1 MALQEVADLAISK
14 TPHPLSLARLR
25 SVLNTYGPNLNI
37 NQRSAIGGTFLVD
50 VVRARCI
57 KESVILSCVREL
69 IEVYSASPYVPA
81 TEGAQYQKLKQIK
94 RKVNGKHNNF
104 TSHRTAGNLLPP
116 LVVASARGM
125 PSVVKYLLSYEKQK
139 LGMTSKQQK
148 ANATCT
154 TAEHSTKMLDLTL
167 EKMEGSSRFRLFT
180 NPKKSICGTYTPLN
194 FALKMK
200 EAEIEQGA
208 RETELRSLNQCIRL
222 LSSEK

>member
-37 NQRSAIGGTFLVD
+37 NQRSAIGGSFLVD

-57 KESVILSCVREL
+57 KESVILSCVKEL

-81 TEGAQYQKLKQIK
+81 TEGAQYQKLKQTK
-94 RKVNGKHNNF
+94 RKGNN
-104 TSHRTAGNLLPP
+104 AGNLLPP

-125 PSVVKYLLSYEKQK
+125 PSIVKYLLSYEKQH
-139 LGMTSKQQK
+139 LRPNRNYNGMDTS
-148 ANATCT
+148 NLRCINN
-154 TAEHSTKMLDLTL
+154 EISL
-167 EKMEGSSRFRLFT
+167 ETMEGSSRFRLYT
-180 NPKKSICGTYTPLN
+180 NPKKSICGTYTPLG

-200 EAEIEQGA
+200 GAEIENGA
-208 RETELRSLNQCIRL
+208 SENELRSLNQCIRL
-222 LSSEK
+222 LSAKKR